1 MKRYFTL
8 IILFVIMFSISGC
21 SSKANLSEANLELT
35 NFNVAIVKDKSLI
48 GSTIITNEDE
58 NEQEFISTA
67 LVYEFTIKN
76 KGNKKIGRKSKIEK
90 DKLAFSSQDNQIR
103 IEPNEDLE
111 DKTLEIIGIDIF
123 DPSSYMNTGLGFSSP
138 PLILK
143 PGEEKKFILTYDLGV
158 DEENPFNLPIIPSEE
173 KLTELESYALD
184 GILVIIVENEKIAHF
199 NLNKQ

>member
-8 IILFVIMFSISGC
+8 TILFVIMFSISGC

-35 NFNVAIVKDKSLI
+35 NFNVAIVKDKSVNGTI
-48 GSTIITNEDE
+48 IITNEDE

-184 GILVIIVENEKIAHF
+184 GILVIIVENEKNSTF
-199 NLNKQ
+199 

>member
-35 NFNVAIVKDKSLI
+35 NFNVAIVKDKSVNGTI
-48 GSTIITNEDE
+48 IITNEDE

>member
-8 IILFVIMFSISGC
+8 TILFVIMFSISGC

-35 NFNVAIVKDKSLI
+35 NFNVAIVKDKSVNGTI
-48 GSTIITNEDE
+48 IITNEDE